1 MRCSAVGGASPPW
14 RESAPSEQG
23 AYSRVAEVAG
33 SVGWGASTL
42 STNLCGGDDSSLSH
56 TTCEFY
62 DIVTEEKLKSVS
74 TTATYGRY
82 ISYGNGKA
90 HSIRA

>member
-1 MRCSAVGGASPPW
+1 MRCLAVGGASPPW

-23 AYSRVAEVAG
+23 ASSRVAGAAG
-33 SVGWGASTL
+33 SVGWGASL
-42 STNLCGGDDSSLSH
+42 YQRIYVADDSLSH

-74 TTATYGRY
+74 TTATYGR
-82 ISYGNGKA
+82 
-90 HSIRA
+90 